1 MELVKVE
8 VDEINARIENS
19 ISEDLEV
26 QESKRTFSLLGMG
39 DGKC

>member
-26 QESKRTFSLLGMG
+26 QESKGTFSLLGMG
-39 DGKC
+39 DGKW